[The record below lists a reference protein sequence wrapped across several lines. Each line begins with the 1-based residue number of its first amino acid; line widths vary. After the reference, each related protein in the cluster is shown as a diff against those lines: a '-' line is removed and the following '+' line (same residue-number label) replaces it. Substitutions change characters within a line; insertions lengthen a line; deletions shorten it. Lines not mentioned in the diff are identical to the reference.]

1 MLQDFNFDP
10 ALFPAADIDPPS
22 QRFGL
27 ARARDWT
34 DHFPTQRC
42 HIRRASR
49 TVRMCRATSSRMHL
63 HCTVTWYVVSHRI
76 ELRQED

>member
-1 MLQDFNFDP
+1 MLQDFNFDR

-22 QRFGL
+22 QCFGL

-42 HIRRASR
+42 RIRRAAR
-49 TVRMCRATSSRMHL
+49 TVRMRRVPSCRMHL
-63 HCTVTWYVVSHRI
+63 HCTVTWYVLSRRI
-76 ELRQED
+76 ELRQEN